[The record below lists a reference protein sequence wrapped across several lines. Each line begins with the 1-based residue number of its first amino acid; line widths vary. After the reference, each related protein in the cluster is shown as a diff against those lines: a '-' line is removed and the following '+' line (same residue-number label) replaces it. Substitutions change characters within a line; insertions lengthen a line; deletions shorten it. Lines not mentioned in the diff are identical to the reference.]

1 MIKYGSCSFWCF
13 PSKNLSGSA
22 SVLREEGLHSPH
34 PGGRGWEL
42 EKRAEQAL
50 PAVCPREGPKGAE
63 VGAHLITGPFRL
75 TQSYVALLSSVLS
88 SLLPPVPLF
97 LGNADT
103 SLTVGPLLLLQMP
116 LPGPVV
122 PGAHWPIAW
131 GLHPSLPELLTL
143 GSPLGAS
150 APAQHPSPSPSQE
163 WYTTP
168 WLGTFC
174 CLQPRSQ
181 IPTLSSSSSCS

>member
-1 MIKYGSCSFWCF
+1 MFKLVFKKAEEPEIKLPTSTGSSKKQET
-13 PSKNLSGSA
+13 KNLSGSA

-131 GLHPSLPELLTL
+131 GLHPSLPVF
-143 GSPLGAS
+143 P
-150 APAQHPSPSPSQE
+150 P
-163 WYTTP
+163 
-168 WLGTFC
+168 GT
-174 CLQPRSQ
+174 
-181 IPTLSSSSSCS
+181 

>member
-1 MIKYGSCSFWCF
+1 MINYGSCSFGCF
-13 PSKNLSGSA
+13 PSKNISGSA
-22 SVLREEGLHSPH
+22 SVLSEEGLHSPH

-42 EKRAEQAL
+42 EKWAKQAP
-50 PAVCPREGPKGAE
+50 PALCPREGPKGAE
-63 VGAHLITGPFRL
+63 VGAHLITVSFSL
-75 TQSYVALLSSVLS
+75 TQSYVGLLSSVLS
-88 SLLPPVPLF
+88 SLLPTSATLPRQCC
-97 LGNADT
+97 T
-103 SLTVGPLLLLQMP
+103 SLTAGPLLLLQMP
-116 LPGPVV
+116 LPGPIV
-122 PGAHWPIAW
+122 PCAHWPIAW

-150 APAQHPSPSPSQE
+150 APAQHPSSSPSQE

-174 CLQPRSQ
+174 CLQPQPQ